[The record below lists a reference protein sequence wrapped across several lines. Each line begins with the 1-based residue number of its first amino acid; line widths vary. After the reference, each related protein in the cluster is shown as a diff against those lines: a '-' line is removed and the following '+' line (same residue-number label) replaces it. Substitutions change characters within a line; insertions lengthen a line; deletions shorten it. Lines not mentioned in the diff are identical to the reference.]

1 MNKKI
6 LIGMPLSAEKL
17 NSLNDNFDVA
27 CIEDPIH
34 RYEAV
39 MEKIEGYEGL
49 LAVAHPVDQ
58 QMMEKAPGLKIIAT
72 RSVGYDHI
80 DIEFAKSRGI
90 AVSNTPHSTTVPT
103 ANHAIGLLLSVLRKI
118 AENDKLLR
126 KPGGIAVWE
135 DERGFGTH
143 VEGQVLGIIGMGR
156 IGKAVAKR
164 AQALGMECRYFNRT
178 PLPESEEDSL
188 QLSYRPLE
196 ELLAEVDVL
205 SLHLPLT
212 DSTHHLLDASAFAKM
227 KPGSFIIN
235 TARGG
240 VIDQNALIEALLSG
254 HLAGAGLDVFEEEP
268 HIPQTLLDMPQVVL
282 APHHGTATRAA
293 RNAMLDEA
301 FGNIVA
307 YLTGGKM
314 TSRVV

>member
-1 MNKKI
+1 
-6 LIGMPLSAEKL
+6 MPLSAEKL
-17 NSLNDNFDVA
+17 NSLNDNFDVD

-58 QMMEKAPGLKIIAT
+58 QMMEKALGLKIIAT

-103 ANHAIGLLLSVLRKI
+103 ANHTIGLLLSVLRKI
-118 AENDKLLR
+118 AENDRRLR
-126 KPGGIAVWE
+126 QAGGIPAWE
-135 DERGFGTH
+135 DEAVFGNH
-143 VEGQVLGIIGMGR
+143 VEGRVLGIVGMGR
-156 IGKAVAKR
+156 IGRAVAQR
-164 AQALGMECRYFNRT
+164 ALALGMECRYFSRT
-178 PLPESEEDSL
+178 PLPKSEADAL
-188 QLSYRPLE
+188 QVSYLPFL
-196 ELLAEVDVL
+196 ELLAQVDVL

-212 DSTHHLLDASAFAKM
+212 DSTHHLLDASALARM
-227 KPGSFIIN
+227 KPGSFVIN

-240 VIDQNALIEALLSG
+240 VIDQKALISALDSG

-282 APHHGTATRAA
+282 APHHGTATKAA

-301 FGNIVA
+301 FGNMIA
-307 YLTGGKM
+307 FFEGGEM